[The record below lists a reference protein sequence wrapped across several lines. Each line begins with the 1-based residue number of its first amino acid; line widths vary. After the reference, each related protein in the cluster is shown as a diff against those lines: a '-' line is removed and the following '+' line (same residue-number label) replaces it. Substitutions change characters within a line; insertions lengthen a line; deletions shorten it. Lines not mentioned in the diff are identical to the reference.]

1 MLVRKEGRSSKTIE
15 GRWKIVILGGR
26 VPHVWKKLQIKSSW
40 RCSNHNV
47 ESTEIHL
54 ELCTFLV
61 QWNIHHETSVLQLDI
76 TYLMLHVFRNPQF
89 RWWRG
94 VPLPVILM
102 YIAIGRYILL
112 SSAVTE
118 DEEIQ
123 Y

>member
-76 TYLMLHVFRNPQF
+76 TYATCIPKPSISMVEGRSTTGNTHVHSHWSIYSTFLRSD
-89 RWWRG
+89 RG
-94 VPLPVILM
+94 
-102 YIAIGRYILL
+102 
-112 SSAVTE
+112 
-118 DEEIQ
+118 
-123 Y
+123 